1 VRAARTTFRFQERE
15 AKGKG
20 IGSRRQNP
28 FRDTSAANRAAQGG
42 GSPARGQREWLQTHC
57 YPPLNSNRL
66 SEGRDTSLAH
76 SSPRPRCKA
85 PNSGTQIAQEFNRPR
100 LRLGQSRLTIPN
112 LAPQSPSQRRSAP
125 TAIHHRSGT
134 SFGFLPESMFT
145 FTGIPTH
152 VILG

>member
-1 VRAARTTFRFQERE
+1 VPRTEPPRAAAHRRE
-15 AKGKG
+15 VSGCGYEHTA
-20 IGSRRQNP
+20 
-28 FRDTSAANRAAQGG
+28 TA
-42 GSPARGQREWLQTHC
+42 
-57 YPPLNSNRL
+57 PLKL

-76 SSPRPRCKA
+76 PSALQSTKLR
-85 PNSGTQIAQEFNRPR
+85 IAQEFNRPR